1 MNFARGIRLV
11 VRERILYHRL
21 PAVLDWYGYEV
32 WHGEEKLFWYDSQP
46 HSDDPNLQSTYP
58 HHKHVPPDMKHN
70 RIPAPSMSFV
80 RPNLPALIEEIEDT
94 IKKMAES

>member
-1 MNFARGIRLV
+1 
-11 VRERILYHRL
+11 
-21 PAVLDWYGYEV
+21 
-32 WHGEEKLFWYDSQP
+32 
-46 HSDDPNLQSTYP
+46 
-58 HHKHVPPDMKHN
+58 MKHN